1 MVEVVD
7 LVTGLRIALGDDP
20 LAVCTAWDANG
31 DGDVTIDELMLG
43 VDEAL
48 NGCPPAISEPPR
60 CGDHVI
66 TGQEQC
72 DDGNT
77 VGGDG
82 CSASCTVEGPGPVD
96 QIWNGC
102 TGSGGGIN
110 INYAAPVGQ
119 EFVPDGA
126 TLSGVAVR
134 VTTQFDE
141 PAGSANLSARI
152 HTATIDGAVVAEGTD
167 TVTGDGAYLF
177 VFDAPAAVTPGATLV
192 LELATDS
199 QALSWE
205 RGGATAECTYS
216 QGRPVYFGVPLS
228 PDDMEDL
235 FFIAFGA
242 S

>member
-1 MVEVVD
+1 MEVVLMSGCLVGLCRPAARPALSLLAIVGVLQFRTPARADCLGDCNETGMVEVVD

-43 VDEAL
+43 VGEAL

-60 CGDHVI
+60 CGDHLI

-102 TGSGGGIN
+102 IGSGGGIN

-134 VTTQFDE
+134 VTTQFAD
-141 PAGSANLSARI
+141 PAGSANLTARI
-152 HTATIDGAVVAEGTD
+152 HTATID
-167 TVTGDGAYLF
+167 
-177 VFDAPAAVTPGATLV
+177 
-192 LELATDS
+192 
-199 QALSWE
+199 
-205 RGGATAECTYS
+205 
-216 QGRPVYFGVPLS
+216 
-228 PDDMEDL
+228 
-235 FFIAFGA
+235 
-242 S
+242 